1 MSDADIQERID
12 RLEEIAERLEQ
23 GEVGLATAKSL
34 REEADEH
41 LEWLRSELSV
51 ESGTLVEL
59 PDEE

>member
-1 MSDADIQERID
+1 VSNTDIQQRID
-12 RLEEIAERLEQ
+12 RLEEIAERLEA
-23 GEVGLATAKSL
+23 GEVGLATAKEL

-41 LEWLRSELSV
+41 LSWLRSELDI

>member
-1 MSDADIQERID
+1 MSDADIQARID
-12 RLEEIAERLEQ
+12 RLEEIAEQLEQ
-23 GEVGLATAKSL
+23 GEIDLATAKQL

-51 ESGTLVEL
+51 ESGALVEL